1 MLLDYGASTEATDR
15 KNQTALHIAA
25 RKDSAKVAKILLENC
40 AKANVKDVEDMTP
53 EDYASQKISHS
64 ADPKEVLDLILDGEN
79 LSQNCF
85 E

>member
-1 MLLDYGASTEATDR
+1 MLLEYGASTEATDR

-53 EDYASQKISHS
+53 EDYANQKLSHS
-64 ADPKEVLDLILDGEN
+64 ADSKEVLDLILDSEN
-79 LSQNCF
+79 LSQNF
-85 E
+85 YE

>member
-1 MLLDYGASTEATDR
+1 MLLDYGASTEANDR

-25 RKDSAKVAKILLENC
+25 RKDSTKVAKILLENC
-40 AKANVKDVEDMTP
+40 AKANAKDEGDMTP
-53 EDYASQKISHS
+53 EDYAKQKLSHS
-64 ADPKEVLDLILDGEN
+64 ADPKEILDLILDSEN